1 MVLHLLSQEIMARA
15 LLGQISIVRL
25 SSRHGS
31 FQWGRIC
38 GSQAVNSIPSRP
50 RQTPYGQ
57 RQNYIPSLGSEVR
70 ENLAWLL
77 LSTFTGSA
85 TLEKVL
91 NLSELQFQCL

>member
-1 MVLHLLSQEIMARA
+1 MEVFNGGEFVAHKLLTPSC
-15 LLGQISIVRL
+15 L
-25 SSRHGS
+25 S
-31 FQWGRIC
+31 
-38 GSQAVNSIPSRP
+38 P

-57 RQNYIPSLGSEVR
+57 RQNYIPSLGSELR

-85 TLEKVL
+85 TLGKVL